1 MVQVNSEKVAK
12 AIESAMNGVQFQSWQ
27 YFTIGEESVYCLDLI
42 DEGEASVND
51 FCADNY
57 RDYLDLCDL
66 QDTDENYSDFVNS
79 VLDHYK
85 SVIVTEYNGVK
96 IEKI

>member
-42 DEGEASVND
+42 EARAVKDE
-51 FCADNY
+51 
-57 RDYLDLCDL
+57 
-66 QDTDENYSDFVNS
+66 
-79 VLDHYK
+79 YK
-85 SVIVTEYNGVK
+85 GKK
-96 IEKI
+96 ILARLF